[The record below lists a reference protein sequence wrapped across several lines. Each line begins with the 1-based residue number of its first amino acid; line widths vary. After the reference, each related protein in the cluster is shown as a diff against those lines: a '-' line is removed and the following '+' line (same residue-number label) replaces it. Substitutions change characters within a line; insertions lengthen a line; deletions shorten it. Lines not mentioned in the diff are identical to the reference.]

1 MGRQIGL
8 LIDRQGRVEMV
19 IVGTPSAIFIPE
31 LPRAR
36 SGEGRLRGLRLLHT
50 HLSND
55 GLSQED
61 LMDLLFLRLDG
72 LAVLTVDEWGG
83 PMLFQRAHLLPQQ
96 QFAAKDGMGGIVQ
109 TTGKAHTTY
118 PAVSWDK
125 VDTDFA
131 AEVEALEDEM
141 ARAVPEAKKA
151 SDGPKA
157 VLVSVSTAPKSVQ
170 ELNLAELTELARTA
184 GVDIVGTVMQR
195 VATVNPRLILG
206 KGKLAELEVMALQ
219 GNASM
224 VIFDGELAPAQLRN
238 LADVTER
245 KVLDRTQLILDIFAQ
260 HATTRAGKLQVEMAQ
275 LQYTMPRLV
284 GKNQAMDRL
293 AGGIGGR
300 GPGETK
306 LETDRRRIR
315 ERIDK
320 IRNELKSL
328 RKQRAFARARRA
340 KQRVPLAS
348 LVGYTNAGK
357 STLLNALTNADVLAE
372 NKLFATLD
380 PTTRRLRFP
389 HERELILADTVGFI
403 RNLPKELLEAFR
415 ATLEELEA
423 ADLLIHVADAGHP
436 ELDRQLKAVEDI
448 LVEMGMHETPRLLI
462 LNKWDTVPQEL
473 AETLLMEHPE
483 AIPVAAVERKGLGDV
498 ATAIASRIDWE
509 HTLRQG
515 GEAELSGVSRDWAD
529 QMGEM
534 SDMEGTVDS
543 DTWGDGTFVMQ

>member
-1 MGRQIGL
+1 
-8 LIDRQGRVEMV
+8 MV
-19 IVGTPSAIFIPE
+19 IVGDTNAIFIPE

-36 SGEGRLRGLRLLHT
+36 SGAGRLRGLRLLHT
-50 HLSND
+50 HLSAD
-55 GLSQED
+55 LVSQED
-61 LMDLLFLRLDG
+61 LMDLLFLRFDG

-83 PMLFQRAHLLPQQ
+83 PMMLQRAHLLPPGP
-96 QFAAKDGMGGIVQ
+96 ASKHYIV
-109 TTGKAHTTY
+109 H
-118 PAVSWDK
+118 PPVPWDR

-141 ARAVPEAKKA
+141 ARSVPEAREA
-151 SDGPKA
+151 SGRPCA
-157 VLVSVSTAPKSVQ
+157 VLVSVSTQPRPVQ
-170 ELNLAELTELARTA
+170 EMNLAELRELARTA
-184 GVDIVGTVMQR
+184 GVDVVGTVVQR
-195 VATVNPRLILG
+195 VPAVNPKFILG
-206 KGKLAELEVMALQ
+206 KGKLSELEVLALQ

-224 VIFDGELAPAQLRN
+224 VVFDGELSPAQLRN

-275 LQYTMPRLV
+275 LKYTMPRLV

-315 ERIDK
+315 ERINRIK
-320 IRNELKSL
+320 GELDGL

-403 RNLPKELLEAFR
+403 RNLPKDLLEAFR

-436 ELDRQLKAVEDI
+436 ELDRQLRAVDDI
-448 LVEMGMHETPRLLI
+448 LVEMGMHDIPRLLV
-462 LNKWDTVPQEL
+462 LNKWDTVHEEHR
-473 AETLLMEHPE
+473 ETLLASHPE
-483 AIPVAAVERKGLGDV
+483 AVTVSAAHREGLD
-498 ATAIASRIDWE
+498 ALASAISSRIDWE
-509 HTLRQG
+509 RALRPG
-515 GEAELSGVSRDWAD
+515 GEAECSGLTRDWDA
-529 QMGEM
+529 
-534 SDMEGTVDS
+534 SCEGPV
-543 DTWGDGTFVMQ
+543 Q